1 MLFPYSH
8 RHCFAFTS
16 VVFHGAIFQI
26 HIPDFQNP
34 YPCPQFRFAFRI
46 CRLRWGGR
54 RGLLDGGSSSSSLV
68 TAARLSLGYHQPD
81 SDHLNLHQ
89 IFLATLHFVGRLCC
103 WSKCKTVGLAA
114 ADEEGVAGWVVGGA
128 SKRTLLRLHNDLAT
142 SISSLPPSNV
152 HNKLSLIQQQFQIN
166 QCLARFGRC
175 ASAHG

>member
-8 RHCFAFTS
+8 RHCFAFTP
-16 VVFHGAIFQI
+16 VVFCGAIFQI
-26 HIPDFQNP
+26 HIPNIQN
-34 YPCPQFRFAFRI
+34 PCPQFRFGFRI

-54 RGLLDGGSSSSSLV
+54 RGLLDGGSSSGSLV

-114 ADEEGVAGWVVGGA
+114 ADGEGVAGWVGGWGEQA
-128 SKRTLLRLHNDLAT
+128 SVHCCGSTMT
-142 SISSLPPSNV
+142 LPPV
-152 HNKLSLIQQQFQIN
+152 FPPCLLSTCITN
-166 QCLARFGRC
+166 
-175 ASAHG
+175 SH